1 MRLSFIQGIRRT
13 LAVVGQYDTEFQ
25 IKIGFR
31 KIWRIIGVGLIAVSG
46 AAPVLHNRNMFI
58 TVEDATGDAVAELIA
73 VSCFDRIEFADVGG
87 FFRDVSICPVSRIGL
102 PRERSAPEG
111 GRSLPGDCIQTDSG
125 SPSQIPEAYL
135 CPETGSLMFRS
146 GFP

>member
-1 MRLSFIQGIRRT
+1 MAFIQGIRCAM
-13 LAVVGQYDTEFQ
+13 AVAGQYDIEFQ
-25 IKIGFR
+25 IKIGLR
-31 KIWRIIGVGLIAVSG
+31 KIRCAVGVGFMAASG
-46 AAPVLHNRNMFI
+46 AAPVLHNRNMLI
-58 TVEDATGDAVAELIA
+58 TAEDAAGNAVAELIA
-73 VSCFDRIEFADVGG
+73 MSCFDRIEFADVGG